1 MHDTMTSL
9 LSESSGRSTRQH
21 LIDRLRFIVLI
32 CAVVASGFAVREV
45 VYDWHAL
52 GAQFAVRIFGITL
65 AVVGLAVLK
74 RPWAVRYAPPLAVGV
89 IAVAY
94 ALTALAGMVSPT
106 HEYWTTAVLFVGAA
120 MTTATVLPWG
130 FASQTVTVLVGA
142 LSLAAAVLWKD
153 GSLDALATDPGAA
166 VVMAFVLSMV
176 TALEFHRYRQAHR
189 RELRERERAEAAVR
203 RLNTQLEQRVAE
215 RTAELQAAN
224 QQLAAEI
231 VERRKTAKAMRATQ
245 AQLADTVD
253 NSTAIISLKDLD
265 GRYLLVNRE
274 FERLFGCRRTV
285 AVGRTD
291 SDLFSIDLADRLGA
305 RDAEVVRTGAP
316 VSFEQEIAL
325 GLGQVPSTYVCV
337 KFPLRATDGSL
348 YGVGSMA
355 TDITVLKQLQEE
367 LRRHQDELAHVLRMH
382 TMGEMAAALAHEI
395 NQPLCAITNYAQ
407 GGIQRLRAEMVDPV
421 ALLGVFEQ
429 IAHEGLRAGQILRGI
444 RSLVRRE
451 EVEETAIDVNA
462 LASEAL
468 RMLEPQ
474 ARQHGVTVRL
484 ESGAGIP
491 LVYANATQIEQ
502 VMVNLMLN
510 GVQATAATA
519 SARREVVVATECSG
533 DAVEVAVRDTGAGIA
548 PTVASRLFT
557 PFVTTKERGLGLG
570 LAISR
575 SIIESHGGRLWAMPN
590 SDAGTTF
597 RFSLP
602 VSSDDRTATR
612 H

>member
-1 MHDTMTSL
+1 MSSL

-21 LIDRLRFIVLI
+21 LIDRLRFILLV
-32 CAVVASGFAVREV
+32 CAVVASGFAAREV
-45 VYDWHAL
+45 VHNWNEL
-52 GAQFAVRIFGITL
+52 GAQFALRIFGIAL
-65 AVVGLAVLK
+65 AIVGLVALK
-74 RPWAVRYAPPLAVGV
+74 RPWAVRFAAPLTAAI
-89 IAVAY
+89 IAFAY
-94 ALTALAGMVSPT
+94 LLTALAGIVSPT

-130 FASQTVTVLVGA
+130 VASQTATVLVGA
-142 LSLAAAVLWKD
+142 LGLAAAVLWKD

-166 VVMAFVLSMV
+166 VVMAFLLSVV

-189 RELRERERAEAAVR
+189 RELQERERAEGAVR
-203 RLNTQLEQRVAE
+203 RLNSQLEQRVAE

-224 QQLAAEI
+224 QQLATEI
-231 VERRKTAKAMRATQ
+231 VERRKTAKAMRASQ

-253 NSTAIISLKDLD
+253 NSTALISLKDLE

-274 FERLFGCRRTV
+274 FERLFACRRTV
-285 AVGRTD
+285 AVGRAD
-291 SDLFSIDLADRLGA
+291 SELFSIDLADRLGA
-305 RDAEVVRTGAP
+305 RDAEVLRTGAP
-316 VSFEQEIAL
+316 VSFEQELTI
-325 GLGQVPSTYVCV
+325 GQAPGTYVCV

-367 LRRHQDELAHVLRMH
+367 LRQHQDELAHVLRMH

-407 GGIQRLRAEMVDPV
+407 GGVQRLRAEIIDPA
-421 ALLGVFEQ
+421 ALLEVFEQ

-451 EVEETAIDVNA
+451 EVEETAIDVNV

-474 ARQHGVTVRL
+474 ARLHGVTVRL
-484 ESGAGIP
+484 EGGAGLP

-510 GVQATAATA
+510 GVQATAGSAG
-519 SARREVVVATECSG
+519 ARREVVVVTERSG
-533 DAVEVAVRDTGAGIA
+533 DAVEVTVRDTGDGIA
-548 PTVASRLFT
+548 PTVASKLFM
-557 PFVTTKERGLGLG
+557 PFVTTKARGLGLG

-575 SIIESHGGRLWAMPN
+575 SIIENHGGRLWAMPN
-590 SDAGTTF
+590 SDTGTTF

-602 VSSDDRTATR
+602 VATEDATATR